1 MQESALYGYFGVAKQ
16 TIITMSKSS
25 NFFGQPIYGQLIK
38 SLDREKIVEIS
49 RKHGGEKY
57 VKSFDGY
64 THLLTML
71 YAVIQRF
78 DSLREI
84 ETSMTAEVRK
94 LRHVGIET
102 VPRRSTLSDANAR
115 RSEKFFEE
123 VYRDLYAANK
133 DILSSDS
140 RRNGTE
146 EWIKQLG
153 IIDSTTI
160 TLFSNAIFK
169 GVGRHPKTGKKKG
182 GIKVHSVIHA
192 NEGVPCDV
200 QFTSAATNDSF
211 MLAPSHHSHNDIVA
225 LDRAYIN
232 YAKFEELTD
241 RGVVYVTKMKKNLSY
256 EILVDCMYQNL
267 QGHMEYREQVVVFR
281 KDGINHIARIITYVD
296 IKKGK
301 KPKLISLL
309 TNYFDM
315 QLQTIVAI
323 YRRRWQ
329 IESLFKQIKQ
339 NFTLRYFYGESAN
352 AIKIQICRTLI
363 ANLLLSVLQSTLQR
377 RWSFSGLATIVRIVL
392 MYYLNLEKFLNQP
405 DADLKIMLV
414 EAAES
419 PPKDTENC

>member
-1 MQESALYGYFGVAKQ
+1 MG
-16 TIITMSKSS
+16 KSS

-38 SLDREKIVEIS
+38 SLDREKIIEKS

-94 LRHVGIET
+94 LHHVGIDT
-102 VPRRSTLSDANAR
+102 VPKRSTLSDANAR

-123 VYRDLYAANK
+123 EYRDLYDENR
-133 DILSSDS
+133 DVLSSDS
-140 RRNGTE
+140 RRGGNE
-146 EWIKQLG
+146 EWMKRLR
-153 IIDSTTI
+153 IIDSTTVS
-160 TLFSNAIFK
+160 LFSNTIFK

-182 GIKVHSVIHA
+182 GIKVHAVICA

-211 MLAPSHHSHNDIVA
+211 MLAPSHYSHNEIA
-225 LDRAYIN
+225 AMDRAYIN

-241 RGVVYVTKMKKNLSY
+241 RGVVYVTKMKKNLNY
-256 EILVDCMYQNL
+256 EVLVDCMHQNP
-267 QGHMEYREQVVVFR
+267 QGFMEYREQVVVFR
-281 KDGINHIARIITYVD
+281 KGDINHIARIITYVD
-296 IKKGK
+296 IKKGRQ
-301 KPKLISLL
+301 PKLISLL
-309 TNYFDM
+309 TNDFDM
-315 QLQTIVAI
+315 PLETIVAI

-339 NFTLRYFYGESAN
+339 NFPLRYFYGESAN
-352 AIKIQICRTLI
+352 AIKIQVWVTLI

-377 RWSFSGLATIVRIVL
+377 HWSFSGLATIVRIVL
-392 MYYLNLEKFLNQP
+392 MYYLDLEKFLNQP
-405 DADLKIMLV
+405 DADLNIMLS
-414 EAAES
+414 EASES
-419 PPKDTENC
+419 PPESTQI

>member
-1 MQESALYGYFGVAKQ
+1 MYLHVTLSNCQKWE
-16 TIITMSKSS
+16 SS

-38 SLDREKIVEIS
+38 SLDREKIIEKS

-94 LRHVGIET
+94 LHHVGIDT
-102 VPRRSTLSDANAR
+102 VPKRSTLSDANAR

-123 VYRDLYAANK
+123 VYRDLYDENR

-140 RRNGTE
+140 RRGGNE
-146 EWIKQLG
+146 EWMKRLR
-153 IIDSTTI
+153 IIDSTTVS
-160 TLFSNAIFK
+160 LFSNTIFK

-182 GIKVHSVIHA
+182 GIKVHAVICA

-211 MLAPSHHSHNDIVA
+211 MLAPSHYSHNEIA
-225 LDRAYIN
+225 AMDRAYIN

-241 RGVVYVTKMKKNLSY
+241 RGVVYVTKMKKNLNY
-256 EILVDCMYQNL
+256 EVLVDCMHQNP
-267 QGHMEYREQVVVFR
+267 QGFMEYREQVVVFR
-281 KDGINHIARIITYVD
+281 KGDINHIARIITYVD
-296 IKKGK
+296 IKKGRQ
-301 KPKLISLL
+301 PKLISLL
-309 TNYFDM
+309 TNDFDM
-315 QLQTIVAI
+315 PLETIVAI

-339 NFTLRYFYGESAN
+339 NFPLRYFYGESAN
-352 AIKIQICRTLI
+352 AIKIQIWVTLI

-377 RWSFSGLATIVRIVL
+377 HWSFSGLATMVRIVL
-392 MYYLNLEKFLNQP
+392 MYYLHLEKFLNQP
-405 DADLKIMLV
+405 DADLNNMLA
-414 EAAES
+414 EASEPPPES
-419 PPKDTENC
+419 IEI

>member
-1 MQESALYGYFGVAKQ
+1 MP
-16 TIITMSKSS
+16 KSS
-25 NFFGQPIYGQLIK
+25 NYFGQPIYGQLIK

-94 LRHVGIET
+94 LYHVGIDT
-102 VPRRSTLSDANAR
+102 LPRQSTLSDANAR

-133 DILSSDS
+133 NLLSSDS

-146 EWIKQLG
+146 EWIKQLR

-169 GVGRHPKTGKKKG
+169 GVGRHPRTGKKKG

-211 MLAPSHHSHNDIVA
+211 MLAPSHYNHNEIVA

-256 EILVDCMYQNL
+256 EILVDCMHQNPEGL
-267 QGHMEYREQVVVFR
+267 MDYREQVVVFR
-281 KDGINHIARIITYVD
+281 KDDINHIARIITYVD

-309 TNYFDM
+309 TNDFDM
-315 QLQTIVAI
+315 TLETIVAI

-339 NFTLRYFYGESAN
+339 NFPLRYFYGESAN
-352 AIKIQICRTLI
+352 AIKIQIWVTLI
-363 ANLLLSVLQSTLQR
+363 ANLLLSVLQSKLSR

-405 DADLKIMLV
+405 DADLKIMLA
-414 EAAES
+414 EASES
-419 PPKDTENC
+419 PPEPSLFG

>member
-1 MQESALYGYFGVAKQ
+1 MVILVSPNYPL
-16 TIITMSKSS
+16 ITMSKSS

-94 LRHVGIET
+94 LHHVGIDT
-102 VPRRSTLSDANAR
+102 VPKRSTLSDANAR

-123 VYRDLYAANK
+123 VYRDLYGKNR

-140 RRNGTE
+140 RRSGTE
-146 EWIKQLG
+146 EWVKRLR
-153 IIDSTTI
+153 IIDSTTV
-160 TLFSNAIFK
+160 TLFSNTIFK

-182 GIKVHSVIHA
+182 GIKVHAVIHA
-192 NEGVPCDV
+192 NEGVACDV

-211 MLAPSHHSHNDIVA
+211 MLAPKHYSHNEIMA
-225 LDRAYIN
+225 MDRAYIN

-241 RGVVYVTKMKKNLSY
+241 RGVVYVTKMKKNLNC
-256 EILVDCMYQNL
+256 EVLVDCMHQNF
-267 QGHMEYREQVVVFR
+267 QGLMEYREQVVVFR
-281 KDGINHIARIITYVD
+281 KGDINHIARIITYVD
-296 IKKGK
+296 IRKGK
-301 KPKLISLL
+301 QPRPVSLL
-309 TNYFDM
+309 TNDFDM
-315 QLQTIVAI
+315 PFETIVAI

-339 NFTLRYFYGESAN
+339 NFPLRYFYGESAN
-352 AIKIQICRTLI
+352 AIKIQIWVTLI

-377 RWSFSGLATIVRIVL
+377 HWSFSGLATMIRIVL
-392 MYYLNLEKFLNQP
+392 MYYLHLEKFLNQP
-405 DADLKIMLV
+405 DADLYNMLANAS
-414 EAAES
+414 E
-419 PPKDTENC
+419 PPPEGIEI